1 MNGEFVCELVRAHNE
16 GDDARF
22 AVILSQIIDSE
33 SRRGSDEVADRLR
46 ALFGKYTCSDGS
58 GTSDLSERG
67 TGLLA
72 RGRDE
77 SVGAEGWKEE
87 SRKLTVVGKNE
98 ASA

>member
-46 ALFGKYTCSDGS
+46 GLR
-58 GTSDLSERG
+58 LS
-67 TGLLA
+67 T
-72 RGRDE
+72 
-77 SVGAEGWKEE
+77 
-87 SRKLTVVGKNE
+87 
-98 ASA
+98 